1 MRLLAFSLFL
11 LEFVRYIYILFLL
24 LGQVSLC
31 CVSSHDIITSPLFT
45 MMQSSADVDR
55 EVKLTP
61 RTGGCFGSVSP
72 WRHRCLF
79 RKGRAGAVKGRQPVS
94 DISLFF
100 NSQKLQKSERK
111 GGCRAPGAVNVQTR
125 RQRPQVQYPNAVV
138 PPQNRVYPNRTAP
151 TSVPRPPRVP
161 SRFKNVISPC
171 SSEQFQ
177 P

>member
-1 MRLLAFSLFL
+1 MYI
-11 LEFVRYIYILFLL
+11 YIYILFLL

-55 EVKLTP
+55 EVKLTL
-61 RTGGCFGSVSP
+61 RTGGHS
-72 WRHRCLF
+72 
-79 RKGRAGAVKGRQPVS
+79 AGASARCFHGDTAVSSGR
-94 DISLFF
+94 IAR
-100 NSQKLQKSERK
+100 ERLRDDGRPRTFSSFSTLK
-111 GGCRAPGAVNVQTR
+111 TRRQVRGREAVGRLGAMNVQTR
-125 RQRPQVQYPNAVV
+125 RQQPQVQYPNAVI
-138 PPQNRVYPNRTAP
+138 PPQNRVYPNRTAR
-151 TSVPRPPRVP
+151 TSVPRPPRFP